1 MIEQVYHLTQG
12 NTKTIEK
19 ILMDDEIHYMHMIL
33 NKGEGLPEHFS
44 NAKKCVHDCCAW
56 SPFHRS

>member
-33 NKGEGLPEHFS
+33 NKGEGLS
-44 NAKKCVHDCCAW
+44 GALKD
-56 SPFHRS
+56 SPM

>member
-19 ILMDDEIHYMHMIL
+19 ILMDDEIHYSI
-33 NKGEGLPEHFS
+33 
-44 NAKKCVHDCCAW
+44 
-56 SPFHRS
+56 